1 MPPPWALVYS
11 QSDRQGHCW
20 QHHTIG
26 IPRRA
31 ALHARAA
38 RPAALGPCGPAPAP
52 ARPRIGSGG
61 GRGQRA
67 RGPRLFP
74 IGGSGGASPEA
85 DGGGGGG
92 GGGASGRPGLR
103 CCPRLGSSGPRPGRN
118 ASPASGPAGRLPAG
132 LGGAAAG
139 LPRHPGE
146 RQGGLPLVPSH
157 VCLARSQGSGS
168 PGSGCGKLGV
178 RVGDPGV
185 APDGGEALGPG
196 VPGWTIFSASNQ
208 CPAVVSFARAVAATP
223 E

>member
-1 MPPPWALVYS
+1 MGLLLLLVKDAEQQSASVALFGVGVAKTPGDVET
-11 QSDRQGHCW
+11 Q
-20 QHHTIG
+20 
-26 IPRRA
+26 P
-31 ALHARAA
+31 LL
-38 RPAALGPCGPAPAP
+38 PAAPPRMSPAFPHGA
-52 ARPRIGSGG
+52 AQGA
-61 GRGQRA
+61 QRA
-67 RGPRLFP
+67 
-74 IGGSGGASPEA
+74 SGL
-85 DGGGGGG
+85 
-92 GGGASGRPGLR
+92 GLSST
-103 CCPRLGSSGPRPGRN
+103 LGSSGPRPGRN

-132 LGGAAAG
+132 LGGTAAG

-196 VPGWTIFSASNQ
+196 VPGWTLLSASDQ
-208 CPAVVSFARAVAATP
+208 CPAVVSLARAAAATP